1 MGKTNPLHWRSLMN
15 HGTLVKLIGNNI
27 HCCYDKNCYRKWI
40 SIHCGSVTNKSIKG
54 WGVAPQK
61 LKVRGWVGIHP
72 KGGANKGPVQYVT
85 HAWSSQIFQYEIQ
98 AWNPGQVLLSYLCE
112 SVGIFENF
120 HNMEI
125 FCVISFFALSRSPLH
140 VRDSI
145 GPGSTFGWVK
155 IEEMLKKTGQRFVV
169 HDHLCIYIG
178 SCVCT

>member
-1 MGKTNPLHWRSLMN
+1 MEHWWSSL
-15 HGTLVKLIGNNI
+15 GTISTAVTI
-27 HCCYDKNCYRKWI
+27 KNCYRKWI

-61 LKVRGWVGIHP
+61 LKVRGWVGIHL

-120 HNMEI
+120 HGSILRDFI
-125 FCVISFFALSRSPLH
+125 FCTQSEPSPCPRFNRPWEYLWLSENW
-140 VRDSI
+140 RDA
-145 GPGSTFGWVK
+145 
-155 IEEMLKKTGQRFVV
+155 KKTGQRFVV